1 MRSIKVKG
9 YTDVIDAGIK
19 RVSEF
24 RINDFI
30 SISHFIICK
39 SFIGYWKYLEDRTTF
54 KDMFLKLMAKYEI
67 ESAILTT
74 LDFGRLS
81 LKTRET
87 VDQEQAQFEKY
98 QRRGVSVDRLLS
110 EDLESFYTSLQNPK
124 LVPKEIQREETANI
138 FLTQKLTEV
147 ELTLLKSRNSDYL
160 NTFYW
165 YQPDAK
171 RSVNFDNNM
180 KKIGKSSDPE
190 SIFSHS
196 VGNRWTTRL
205 KLPLE
210 LPLGLP
216 LEIFN
221 ALISNNSELT
231 VSELPS
237 LK

>member
-9 YTDVIDAGIK
+9 YTDVIDAAIK
-19 RVSEF
+19 RISEF
-24 RINDFI
+24 RKNDFI

-124 LVPKEIQREETANI
+124 LAPKEIQREETANI